1 MHLLDRSN
9 IDTTP
14 GSNPRDPFC
23 PTIGFNGDSDGYM
36 KLVRDKYENDF
47 ELGQWMRSVAS
58 YSISHPNGVHFLGP
72 YAQQARNIVESLK
85 PKNVTQAVA

>member
-14 GSNPRDPFC
+14 GSNTRDPFC
-23 PTIGFNGDSDGYM
+23 PPVGFNGDIEGYM
-36 KLVRDKYENDF
+36 KFVRENYENDF

-58 YSISHPNGVHFLGP
+58 YSMRHPNGVRFLGP
-72 YAQQARNIVESLK
+72 FAQQARNIVESLK
-85 PKNVTQAVA
+85 SKTETREVA